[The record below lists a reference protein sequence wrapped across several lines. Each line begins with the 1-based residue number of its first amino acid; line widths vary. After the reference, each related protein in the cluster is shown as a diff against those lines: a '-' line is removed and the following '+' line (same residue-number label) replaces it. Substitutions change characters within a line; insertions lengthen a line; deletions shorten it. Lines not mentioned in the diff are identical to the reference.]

1 MTHEEHVH
9 WGKVILRNLVGRVIA
24 YSGGPKFVYYSDL
37 ANEIKYPEP
46 LTGSAFSSNIGKT
59 LFEMGHLLDNLP
71 TKDWPERIPHL
82 QSLVVTK
89 ADKLPGDGLQA
100 FYPDY
105 PNLPDEKKRDYVNAE
120 YQKVFQFGHRW
131 LDVLAQLGLNPPDG
145 MVPSV
150 KTSSGLYNPYGKDG
164 SPEHQAIRDY
174 ILKNPESVKVK
185 SPDRVYAEYKF
196 KSNDAVDVIA
206 FEANML
212 HVIEVKSSRSGD
224 DDIERGIYQGVKYR
238 ALLQAEEFL
247 EGRKLPVRAVLVLE
261 GELPPAMRKTAEL
274 HSITVIDNFKA
285 HLNHEIS

>member
-1 MTHEEHVH
+1 MTNEQHVH

-24 YSGGPKFVYYSDL
+24 YTGGPKFVYYSDL

-46 LTGSAFSSNIGKT
+46 LTGSAFSANIGKT
-59 LFEMGHLLDNLP
+59 LFKMGHLLDNLP

-105 PNLPDEKKRDYVNAE
+105 PSLPVEKKHDYVNAE
-120 YQKVFQFGHRW
+120 YQKIFQFGHRW
-131 LDVLAQLGLNPPDG
+131 LDVLRQLGVNPPEG
-145 MVPSV
+145 VVPSM
-150 KTSSGLYNPYGKDG
+150 KISSGLYNPYGKDG

-174 ILKNPESVKVK
+174 ILKNPSSVKVNTPIHVF
-185 SPDRVYAEYKF
+185 SEYKF
-196 KSNDAVDVIA
+196 KSNDAVDAIA
-206 FEANML
+206 FESRML

-238 ALLQAEEFL
+238 ALLQAEELL
-247 EGRKLPVRAVLVLE
+247 EGRKLPIRAVLVLE
-261 GELPPAMRKTAEL
+261 GSLPPGLRKAADL
-274 HSITVIDNFKA
+274 HSIIVIDNFSD
-285 HLNHEIS
+285 HRVM